1 MSNSFK
7 KPRNALFPL
16 AIVVFLVSTLIL
28 SGCGDNT
35 PTAPA
40 SPTPTPGGSNPQ
52 PARPTAQVTPSGP
65 VPVVSKTS
73 LNFSAYQEPKVNV
86 TPAFP
91 AYTVASDLAN
101 ITNLANF
108 KLSAAEQKLL
118 AQNYFVVEPGS
129 AKYFFEAYQSIPNAQ
144 IPIYISTDSVANV
157 YHMLFDK
164 LLRETE
170 KQYLQPDLLILNQ
183 ALYEA
188 SLKQYDQFK
197 GTPWE
202 GAAARNVAFTAVARK
217 LADPKTDFGAIPTY
231 AAPLVE
237 AELKLVNEAKGS
249 APSPL
254 MGSDY
259 KDDYSQYIPRGHY
272 TKSEELKN
280 YFKAMMW
287 YGRVTFRV
295 KSESE
300 TQSALLL
307 TLALANGQAANH
319 KASDL
324 WQAIYEPTA
333 FFVGQADDL
342 TYLDY
347 LNAAKAVWGETGL
360 NDAKTLT
367 DSGKL
372 ATFRAAI
379 QRLAP
384 GKINSLLNP
393 STSDPQEENKG
404 LRTMGQRFTLDA
416 YLMQNLVQP
425 KVPGRTMPK
434 GLDFPA
440 ALGSEQAV
448 KILDKQGDTQNPAYP
463 VQLNKLKG
471 EVAAISPDQWTQNLY
486 WGWLYKLQSLTAKP
500 GAGYPAYMQNEAWQ
514 SKQLLTVLGSWTEL
528 KHDTILYSKQV
539 AVATSARGPDQN
551 AVTVGFVEPEPVYYA
566 RLAALA
572 SMTRTGL
579 QQRNLLAKEQADV
592 LTQLENTAMQLKTI
606 AEKEL
611 NAQQLGTDE
620 VNFIQGWA
628 SQLKNFTYAAA
639 DSAEK
644 GIGNQLDNQDPALVA
659 DVATG
664 ETGILE
670 EATGRVNSI
679 YVAVPVNGKLI
690 LAKGAVYSQYEFL
703 TKPAERLT
711 DESWQKQLNAGQ
723 VPALE
728 DWKKSFIAGS

>member
-1 MSNSFK
+1 MSTEFK

-16 AIVVFLVSTLIL
+16 AIVVFLVSALIL

-35 PTAPA
+35 PTSPA
-40 SPTPTPGGSNPQ
+40 NLTPTPGGSNTQ
-52 PARPTAQVTPSGP
+52 PASPTAQVTPSGP
-65 VPVVSKTS
+65 VPVVNKTN

-86 TPAFP
+86 TLAFP

-108 KLSAAEQKLL
+108 KLSAAQQKLL

-129 AKYFFEAYQSIPNAQ
+129 AKYFFEAYQSIPTSQ

-188 SLKQYDQFK
+188 SLKQYDRFK

-217 LADPKTDFGAIPTY
+217 LADPKRDFGTIPAY
-231 AAPLVE
+231 ASPLVE

-307 TLALANGQAANH
+307 TLALANGQASNR

-347 LNAAKAVWGETGL
+347 LNAAKAVWGETSL
-360 NDAKTLT
+360 NDPKTLT

-434 GLDFPA
+434 GLDLPA

-448 KILDKQGDTQNPAYP
+448 KILDKQGDMQNPTYP
-463 VQLNKLKG
+463 AQLNKLKG
-471 EVAAISPDQWTQNLY
+471 EVAAISPEQWTQNLY
-486 WGWLYKLQSLTAKP
+486 WGWLYKLQSLTGKP

-539 AVATSARGPDQN
+539 AVPTSGRLPDQG
-551 AVTVGFVEPEPVYYA
+551 AIPVGFVEPEPVYYA

-592 LTQLENTAMQLKTI
+592 LTQLENTATQLKTI

-611 NAQQLGTDE
+611 NAQQLSTDE

-628 SQLKNFTYAAA
+628 GQLKNFTYAAA
-639 DSAEK
+639 DSDAQ
-644 GIGNQLDNQDPALVA
+644 GTGNQLDNQDPALVA
-659 DVATG
+659 DVATS

-703 TKPAERLT
+703 TKPGERLT

-728 DWKKSFIAGS
+728 DWKKSFMAGS